1 MTMSHRK
8 AAVFTARRY
17 ELFEVVNST
26 LTYLHPDSRV
36 HSFLSPLPYQVIDFL
51 GYYYSCLDRRCWS
64 SRFLSY
70 LIIIKMS
77 EVVTSCS
84 GLNFYLYIVLEKSVL
99 YLQRCLQF
107 DMPRLLAFD
116 LLRETDQEFE
126 ARTGWTY
133 QTTSPVSFPA
143 VLINVNPP
151 Q

>member
-1 MTMSHRK
+1 MLVLTHRQ
-8 AAVFTARRY
+8 AAVFTARRF
-17 ELFEVVNST
+17 ELFDVVQST
-26 LTYLHPDSRV
+26 LTYMHPDSRV
-36 HSFLSPLPYQVIDFL
+36 HSFLSPLPYQVYVYSLRIT
-51 GYYYSCLDRRCWS
+51 GYFILVISRLIYLKIGNLRRC
-64 SRFLSY
+64 
-70 LIIIKMS
+70 
-77 EVVTSCS
+77 
-84 GLNFYLYIVLEKSVL
+84 YI
-99 YLQRCLQF
+99 LQRCLQF